1 MVTIES
7 SIKVRLVKIGEL
19 AKLTGCSVQSIRHY
33 EKEKLLATLRRS
45 DGNFRLYDSAT
56 VDQLKFIKHCRSL
69 DLSLAEIRQLIALN
83 QQPGIGCDDVNRLV
97 DSHIA
102 QVALRINE
110 LQDLQDKLMA
120 LRTSCASQSTV
131 KECGIL
137 QTVSVSRK

>member
-69 DLSLAEIRQLIALN
+69 DLSLAEIRLN
-83 QQPGIGCDDVNRLV
+83 QQPGMGCEDVNRMI
-97 DSHIA
+97 DSHIE

-137 QTVSVSRK
+137 QTLSVSRK